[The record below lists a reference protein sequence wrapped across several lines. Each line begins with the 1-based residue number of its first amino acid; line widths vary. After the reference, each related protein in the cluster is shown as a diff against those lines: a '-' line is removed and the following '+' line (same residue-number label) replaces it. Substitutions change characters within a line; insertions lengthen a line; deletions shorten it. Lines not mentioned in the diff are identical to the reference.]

1 MIRLL
6 LGLFF
11 FLINMSLN
19 LFSNSE
25 YYYGAC
31 DASATVLLDEN
42 TILVADDEDNLLRL
56 YSINRK
62 GLPIKTFPLNKFL
75 GVTKSS
81 HPEADI
87 EACTRVGNLIYWI
100 TSHGRSK
107 KGKWRN
113 SRYLLF
119 ATEFNKENGDY
130 FFLPR
135 GRPCVNLIDAL
146 IEYKHLGLKKN
157 IGQVGK
163 NGDIFLAPKENGL
176 NIEGLT
182 SSPDGKIIYI
192 GLRNPVPNNKALLIP
207 LTNAEDVILKSAKP
221 FLGDPIYLNLDK
233 RGIRSVEYS
242 SFHNKYFIIGGSI
255 DNEMQSALYSWS
267 GDKEFLPK
275 LLKLFPDMNPEAIAV
290 QDNSAMLHLFSDD
303 GNVKYKVTQ
312 EETNEKLSNGFSSCK
327 SLKNSNKKRF
337 RSITININ

>member
-56 YSINRK
+56 YSIKRK
-62 GLPIKTFPLNKFL
+62 GLPIKTFPLDKFL
-75 GVTKSS
+75 GLTKSS

-119 ATEFNKENGDY
+119 ATEFKKENGDY

-207 LTNAEDVILKSAKP
+207 LKNAEDVILKSAKP
-221 FLGDPIYLNLDK
+221 LLGDPIYLNLDK

-327 SLKNSNKKRF
+327 LLKNSNKKRF